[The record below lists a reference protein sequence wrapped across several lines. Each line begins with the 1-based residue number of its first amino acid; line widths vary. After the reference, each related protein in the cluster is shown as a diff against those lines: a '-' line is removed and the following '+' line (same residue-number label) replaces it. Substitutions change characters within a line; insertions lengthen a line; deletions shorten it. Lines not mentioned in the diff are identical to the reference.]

1 LFITYYK
8 DTMSYYER
16 MKKGHLMMIE
26 NNRMMK
32 SLLINM
38 VDNYDNFL
46 NSLNE
51 ITEETETRDI
61 GVNTDYIDDNDD
73 DIYRYIKHIMGDD
86 GITIN
91 GELHKWRKYTEDC
104 EFLRSTLYKD
114 YCVFTEGFNQ
124 KPREYDDFIKIIKE
138 RYGRDIILTET
149 IWDEMSMTF
158 EKISIYKDLIDKL

>member
-1 LFITYYK
+1 
-8 DTMSYYER
+8 MSYYER

-61 GVNTDYIDDNDD
+61 GVNTDYIDFVNAESQTCTLAVDD
-73 DIYRYIKHIMGDD
+73 LRC
-86 GITIN
+86 
-91 GELHKWRKYTEDC
+91 ELPISKTNIIALQC
-104 EFLRSTLYKD
+104 
-114 YCVFTEGFNQ
+114 
-124 KPREYDDFIKIIKE
+124 FIA
-138 RYGRDIILTET
+138 GN
-149 IWDEMSMTF
+149 
-158 EKISIYKDLIDKL
+158 

>member
-1 LFITYYK
+1 
-8 DTMSYYER
+8 MSYYER

-73 DIYRYIKHIMGDD
+73 DSFCKYIRHIVKND
-86 GITIN
+86 GIAIN
-91 GELHKWRKYTEDC
+91 GELHKWKKYNNEYTSRIDFKDLYDDYKKYTNGSNGI
-104 EFLRSTLYKD
+104 LWD
-114 YCVFTEGFNQ
+114 YD
-124 KPREYDDFIKIIKE
+124 DDFIVAITHTYEGVDK
-138 RYGRDIILTET
+138 
-149 IWDEMSMTF
+149 IWDGKHHKYRMSF
-158 EKISIYKDLIDKL
+158 NKKLVEYIIGVSRV